1 MSQIV
6 PFVTGAGK
14 EFLARLIQHEI
25 DHLHGVLFMDIAK
38 KLYPLLNIVR
48 CVIRRLHGVIV
59 RKKIYVYIH
68 T

>member
-14 EFLARLIQHEI
+14 EFLARFIHHEI

-38 KLYPLLNIVR
+38 KIIPIAEYRQMRDKAVAR
-48 CVIRRLHGVIV
+48 GYR
-59 RKKIYVYIH
+59 
-68 T
+68 